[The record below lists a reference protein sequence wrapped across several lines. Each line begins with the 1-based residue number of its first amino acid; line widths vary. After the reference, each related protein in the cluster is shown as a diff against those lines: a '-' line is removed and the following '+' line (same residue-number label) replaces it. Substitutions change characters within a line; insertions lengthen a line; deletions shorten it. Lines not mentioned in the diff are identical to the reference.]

1 MKKKSI
7 KLFLFMGFLLFFTF
21 GFQQTDISNPNVITI
36 NNSIY
41 SFLGITGSTKEN
53 PKPDILV
60 IPGGHSIGV
69 TLQTK
74 GVLVVGYAPIINEE
88 GKEIF
93 PAKEAGIVVGDTIL
107 SVNGKKALSDFQ
119 VAQEI
124 NKSCQE
130 NKQIVVEVQ
139 KKKEIQEKI
148 IEPVYCAETQRFR
161 IGLYIRDEAAGVGT
175 LTFIEPETKIF
186 GALGHVITDTDTNN
200 KIEMNNGKILEST
213 IYGIEKGKKGDPGEK
228 IGGFLLESSF
238 LGRITNNSSSG
249 IFGVFD
255 KQINNPFFTKP
266 IPIAWKNEIKT
277 GKATIYTV
285 LKNNNIQEFEVNIEK
300 IMPYR
305 NDNKNM
311 IIKITDPKLLEIT
324 GGIVQGMSGSPIV
337 QNGKIVGAI
346 THVFVNDSTRGYGIF
361 IERMLEE
368 SGILNQ
374 KTALK
379 GSFSLGLKIF
389 LFFLIPK
396 KDLNKY
402 CRRIQRLDYQNFLE

>member
-1 MKKKSI
+1 MKKKSF
-7 KLFLFMGFLLFFTF
+7 KLLLFIGFLFAITF
-21 GFQQTDISNPNVITI
+21 SFQQTAKENILNQNASAINILMNRTQI
-36 NNSIY
+36 NNSVY
-41 SFLGITGSTKEN
+41 SFLGFASSKKEIS
-53 PKPDILV
+53 KPNIHV

-88 GKEIF
+88 GKEVF
-93 PAKEAGIVVGDTIL
+93 PAKEAGIAVGDTII
-107 SVNGKKALSDFQ
+107 SINGKKAISDFQ

-130 NKQIVVEVQ
+130 NKKIVVGIQ
-139 KKKEIQEKI
+139 RKKEILEKT
-148 IEPVYCAETQRFR
+148 IEPIYCYETRRFR

-175 LTFIEPETKIF
+175 LTFIEPQTKIF
-186 GALGHVITDTDTNN
+186 GALGHVITDVDTN
-200 KIEMNNGKILEST
+200 KEIEVKDGKIIEST

-228 IGGFLLESSF
+228 IGSFLLESSF

-249 IFGVFD
+249 IFGFFD
-255 KQINNPFFTKP
+255 KQISNPFFTEP
-266 IPIAWKNEIKT
+266 IPIAWKHEIQT

-285 LKNNNIQEFEVNIEK
+285 IKDNKIQKFEVNIEK

-311 IIKITDPKLLEIT
+311 IIKITDPELLEIT

-337 QNGKIVGAI
+337 QNGKLVGAV

-368 SGILNQ
+368 SGLLNLE
-374 KTALK
+374 TALK
-379 GSFSLGLKIF
+379 GSFF
-389 LFFLIPK
+389 LL
-396 KDLNKY
+396 
-402 CRRIQRLDYQNFLE
+402 

>member
-1 MKKKSI
+1 LNDEEVEKLEGNMKKKSF
-7 KLFLFMGFLLFFTF
+7 KLLLFIGFLFAITF
-21 GFQQTDISNPNVITI
+21 SFQQTAKENILNQNASAINILMNRTQI
-36 NNSIY
+36 NNSVY
-41 SFLGITGSTKEN
+41 SFLGFASSKKEIS
-53 PKPDILV
+53 KPNIHV

-88 GKEIF
+88 GKEVF
-93 PAKEAGIVVGDTIL
+93 PAKEAGIAVGDTII
-107 SVNGKKALSDFQ
+107 SINGKKAISDFQ

-130 NKQIVVEVQ
+130 NKKIVVGIQ
-139 KKKEIQEKI
+139 RKKEILEKT
-148 IEPVYCAETQRFR
+148 IEPIYCYETRRFR

-175 LTFIEPETKIF
+175 LTFIEPQTKIF
-186 GALGHVITDTDTNN
+186 GALGHVITDVDTN
-200 KIEMNNGKILEST
+200 KEIEVKDGKIIEST

-228 IGGFLLESSF
+228 IGSFLLESSF

-249 IFGVFD
+249 IFGFFD
-255 KQINNPFFTKP
+255 KQISNPFFTEP
-266 IPIAWKNEIKT
+266 IPIAWKHEIQT

-285 LKNNNIQEFEVNIEK
+285 IKDNKIQKFEVNIEK

-311 IIKITDPKLLEIT
+311 IIKITDPELLEIT

-337 QNGKIVGAI
+337 QNGKLVGAV

-368 SGILNQ
+368 SGLLNLE
-374 KTALK
+374 TALK
-379 GSFSLGLKIF
+379 GSFF
-389 LFFLIPK
+389 LL
-396 KDLNKY
+396 
-402 CRRIQRLDYQNFLE
+402 

>member
-1 MKKKSI
+1 LNDEEVEKLEGNMKKKSF
-7 KLFLFMGFLLFFTF
+7 KLLLFIGFLFAITF
-21 GFQQTDISNPNVITI
+21 SFQQTAKENILNQNASAINILMNRTQI
-36 NNSIY
+36 NNSVY
-41 SFLGITGSTKEN
+41 SFLGFASSKKEIS
-53 PKPDILV
+53 KPNIHV

-88 GKEIF
+88 GKEVF
-93 PAKEAGIVVGDTIL
+93 PAKEAGIAVGDTII
-107 SVNGKKALSDFQ
+107 SINGKKAISDFQ

-130 NKQIVVEVQ
+130 NKKIVVGIQ
-139 KKKEIQEKI
+139 RKKEILEKT
-148 IEPVYCAETQRFR
+148 IEPIYCSETRRFR

-175 LTFIEPETKIF
+175 LTFIEPQTKIF
-186 GALGHVITDTDTNN
+186 GALGHVITDVDTN
-200 KIEMNNGKILEST
+200 KEIEVKDGKIIEST

-228 IGGFLLESSF
+228 IGSFLLESSF

-249 IFGVFD
+249 IFGFFD
-255 KQINNPFFTKP
+255 KQISNPFFTEP
-266 IPIAWKNEIKT
+266 IPIAWKHEIQT

-285 LKNNNIQEFEVNIEK
+285 IKDNKIQKFEVNIEK

-311 IIKITDPKLLEIT
+311 IIKITDPELLEIT

-337 QNGKIVGAI
+337 QNGKLVGAV

-368 SGILNQ
+368 SGLLNLE
-374 KTALK
+374 TALK
-379 GSFSLGLKIF
+379 GSFF
-389 LFFLIPK
+389 LL
-396 KDLNKY
+396 
-402 CRRIQRLDYQNFLE
+402 